1 MIKSLAA
8 KAKRSEKEVQY
19 LWHKAKAIVKAE
31 YNVDEN
37 DGAFWGLTTGI
48 TKKML
53 GMKESLSFKQFI
65 EEDFKRDTTK
75 LEVAAKYFKENGSKF
90 LWMLEEY
97 KFIYRGDTS
106 HYVIPGSADIID
118 VMGTARVS
126 ANTSNHYTIIF
137 DNHPEMKDFPKRSK
151 SLICSTSFSKA
162 SDYSESYSDPFI
174 VLPTNDSTVGFT
186 GEQDIWNK
194 YITFAGVTMSLPST
208 NDMFEYL
215 GIKDR
220 SIQDFYDFQ
229 EKLRDLASTES
240 LQLHK
245 MLSHNKVIEGSALYK
260 SIVNNFVDMVFEAFS
275 PKNTGFYSKN
285 SSSFSVADMDDQEL
299 WVDGHVILLRKDDIH
314 KFKKLVLS

>member
-1 MIKSLAA
+1 MIKNLAA

-126 ANTSNHYTIIF
+126 VNTSNHYTVIF

-162 SDYSESYSDPFI
+162 SDYSERYSEPFI

-186 GEQDIWNK
+186 GEQDIWNT
-194 YITFAGVTMSLPST
+194 YITLAGVTMSLSSV
-208 NDMFEYL
+208 NYMFEHL

-229 EKLRDLASTES
+229 EKLRDKASDEFLKLDQALT
-240 LQLHK
+240 
-245 MLSHNKVIEGSALYK
+245 NNNVIDGSSQYK
-260 SIVNNFVDMVFEAFS
+260 SMVNNFVNCVFEAYS

-285 SSSFSVADMDDQEL
+285 SSSFSMADMDDQEL